1 MKLFVGLGNP
11 GGGYAKHR
19 HNVGF
24 MAADRIAAMHDFGP
38 WRQRFQG
45 DVCEGRLGA
54 EKCLLLKP
62 ATHMN
67 ESGRAAGEAMRFYK
81 LDAADV
87 TVFYDE
93 LDLAPGKV
101 RVKTGGGAAGHN
113 GIRSL
118 TSHIG
123 ADFTRVRI
131 GIGHPG
137 HKDKVHGYVLHDFSK
152 ADKAWLEPLL
162 DAIAD
167 AAPKL
172 TEDDAAGFMNAVAL
186 NTRSESDDQPKPK
199 ESATSRRKRADSDKD
214 KRAETSNAGPF
225 ARLRSLFGGEQ

>member
-11 GGGYAKHR
+11 GGGHARNR

-24 MAADRIAAMHDFGP
+24 MAADLIAERHGFANP
-38 WRQRFQG
+38 RAKFQG
-45 DVCEGRLGA
+45 EIRDGRLGA

-62 ATHMN
+62 QTYMN
-67 ESGRAAGEAMRFYK
+67 ESGRSVGEAMRFYK
-81 LDAADV
+81 LEPEDV

-101 RVKTGGGAAGHN
+101 RVKSGGGAAGHN
-113 GIRSL
+113 GIRSIAA
-118 TSHIG
+118 HIG
-123 ADFTRVRI
+123 EGFTRVRI

-137 HKDKVHGYVLHDFSK
+137 SKTKVHGYVLRDFAK
-152 ADKAWLEPLL
+152 TDTGWLETLL

-172 TEDDAAGFMNAVAL
+172 AEDDAAGFMNAVAL
-186 NTRSESDDQPKPK
+186 ATQSEDKKHTKKTAPSQR
-199 ESATSRRKRADSDKD
+199 EAADEED
-214 KRAETSNAGPF
+214 APTETKSAGPF
-225 ARLRSLFGGEQ
+225 AKLRGLFSSDN